1 MKRRDLWIR
10 FLSFLAAAAAVAGW
24 HFYVTLGKVPAFILP
39 GPEAVARQLI
49 SMVRDGS
56 LLFHMGITS
65 AGIVT
70 GFLIGSVLGF
80 VLGYFLAKSR
90 VLEAALFPYLIAVQA
105 TPKVTLIPLFVI
117 WFGLGLASKLLL
129 VVLSAF
135 FPVLL
140 NTVIGFRS
148 VPREYYEL
156 MRILNATERQ
166 MLYKVK
172 LPLSLPILMAGLK
185 VAMVQAVIGTIVAE
199 WVSGKSGLG
208 YLLVYGSTQFDS
220 RLLLAAIFATTLV
233 GLFFFWIIEIIESRA
248 LFWHES
254 KIILEEGL

>member
-1 MKRRDLWIR
+1 MSRQDFGVRL
-10 FLSFLAAAAAVAGW
+10 LTVLAAAGAIVAW
-24 HFYVTLGKVPAFILP
+24 HLYVTIGKVPAFILP
-39 GPEAVARQLI
+39 APWAVARQFV
-49 SMVRDGS
+49 SMVQDGS

-65 AGIVT
+65 AGILS
-70 GFLIGSVLGF
+70 GFLIGSSLGF
-80 VLGYFLAKSR
+80 LLGWLVAKSR
-90 VLEAALFPYLIAVQA
+90 TLEAALFPYMIAVQA

-117 WFGLGLASKLLL
+117 WFGLGLTSKLLL
-129 VVLSAF
+129 IVLSAF

-156 MRILNATERQ
+156 MQILHATERQ
-166 MLYKVK
+166 TLFKVK
-172 LPLSLPILMAGLK
+172 LPLSLPIVLAGLK
-185 VAMVQAVIGTIVAE
+185 VALVQSVIGTIVAE

-220 RLLLAAIFATTLV
+220 RLLMASILATTLV
-233 GLFFFWIIEIIESRA
+233 GLFFYWGIEGRV

-254 KIILEEGL
+254 RILLEEGL